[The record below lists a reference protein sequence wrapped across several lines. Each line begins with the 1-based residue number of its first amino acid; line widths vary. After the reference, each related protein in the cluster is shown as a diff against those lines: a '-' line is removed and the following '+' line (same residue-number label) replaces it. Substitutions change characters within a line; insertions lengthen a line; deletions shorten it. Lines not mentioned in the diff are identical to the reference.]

1 MKRSLFFL
9 IFSPLMLLAQINES
23 DSLKFK
29 GKLSL
34 TGFWQDGNVETLIF
48 RAKSDV
54 SIKPWRNWVFKSQNS
69 FVYQEF
75 GKEKADEDFLSLN
88 FLYLNPEK
96 KLYPLILAIASTN
109 FRREIDVRYL
119 VGAGAT
125 YQILQGKDNW
135 LKLSLTGE
143 YEHTNFSETG
153 FNYAEYDTNENIRT
167 ARGTLWVNGKYSL
180 FKKRVILT
188 HESYF
193 QPSLE
198 KSNNFRWRMDLG
210 MELPVWKFLNFK
222 VNYLHTHESIVIKD
236 QKQQDRFLTF
246 GLTLKTYQ

>member
-1 MKRSLFFL
+1 MKRSLFFIL
-9 IFSPLMLLAQINES
+9 FSPLMLFAQMNES

-48 RAKSDV
+48 RAKTDISV
-54 SIKPWRNWVFKSQNS
+54 KPWKKWVFKSQNS

-96 KLYPLILAIASTN
+96 KLYPLLLGIASTN

-119 VGAGAT
+119 VGAGVT

-135 LKLSLTGE
+135 LKLSLTSE
-143 YEHTNFSETG
+143 YEHTNFAKTG
-153 FNYAEYDTNENIRT
+153 FNYSEYDTNENINT
-167 ARGTLWVNGKYSL
+167 IRGTVWINGKYSV
-180 FKKRVILT
+180 FKKRVVLT

-210 MELPVWKFLNFK
+210 LELPVWKFLNFK

-246 GLTLKTYQ
+246 GLTLKTY